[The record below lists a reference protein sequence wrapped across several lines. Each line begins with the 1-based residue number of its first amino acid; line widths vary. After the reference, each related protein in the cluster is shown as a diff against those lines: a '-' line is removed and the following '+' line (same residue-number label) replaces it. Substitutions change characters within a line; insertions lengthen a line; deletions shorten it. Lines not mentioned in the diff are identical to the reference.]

1 VRNSIH
7 DARRAAGV
15 CLTKQR
21 TENLMRAAVVREHGS
36 LDNILLED
44 DFPEPVLQPDWVRIA
59 VRACSINYHDIF
71 SRRGMPGI
79 KLPLPLV
86 IGSDIAGDVVEIGAG
101 VTTAAVGDRV
111 LIDPL
116 LPAVGLIGERFNGGR
131 AEFCAAHASQLV
143 PIPDGVS
150 YNVAASIPLAYAT
163 AHRMMVTRGAVKA
176 NDTVLVLG
184 ASGGVGTACVL
195 LAKLVGATVIACASS
210 AAKLERL
217 ATLGA
222 THGIDYLKQN
232 MRDAVWNL
240 VGKPRI
246 SGSGGVD
253 LVVNCTGGNTWLD
266 STRCM
271 SVGARLVTCG
281 ATAGFDEQIDVRYVW
296 TFEHTLLGSNGWRR
310 SDITTLLEHAAA
322 GTLVPVVDR
331 VMPLAEVREAERLME
346 DREVFGKIVL
356 VP

>member
-1 VRNSIH
+1 
-7 DARRAAGV
+7 
-15 CLTKQR
+15 
-21 TENLMRAAVVREHGS
+21 MRAAVVREHGS

-44 DFPEPVLQPDWVRIA
+44 DFPEPALQPDWVRVA

-79 KLPLPLV
+79 TLPLPLV
-86 IGSDIAGDVVEIGAG
+86 IGSDIAGEVVELGAN
-101 VTTAAVGDRV
+101 VTNAAVGDRV

-116 LPAVGLIGERFNGGR
+116 LPMVGLIGERFNGGR
-131 AEFCAAHASQLV
+131 AEYCAAHASQLV
-143 PIPDGVS
+143 PIPNGVT
-150 YNVAASIPLAYAT
+150 YEVAASIPLAYAT
-163 AHRMMVTRGAVKA
+163 AHRMMVTRATVGP

-195 LAKLVGATVIACASS
+195 LAKQVGAKVIACASS
-210 AAKLERL
+210 ESKLDRL
-217 ATLGA
+217 VQLGA
-222 THGIDYLKQN
+222 DHGIDYTKQN
-232 MRDAVWNL
+232 MREAVWNL

-246 SGSGGVD
+246 SGTGGVD

-271 SVGARLVTCG
+271 KVGARLVTCG
-281 ATAGFDEQIDVRYVW
+281 ATGGFDEHIDVRYVW

-310 SDITTLLEHAAA
+310 SDILTLLDHAAA
-322 GTLVPVVDR
+322 GTLVPVIDR
-331 VMPLAEVREAERLME
+331 VMPLSEVREAERLME